1 MSSGFKVCKKVN
13 FGPSI
18 FPMISYKFMKFTF
31 VRKLYFFLFF
41 IPCIKERIKKVDEF

>member
-1 MSSGFKVCKKVN
+1 MSGGFKVCKKVN

-31 VRKLYFFLFF
+31 VRKLYFFYFSFLVL
-41 IPCIKERIKKVDEF
+41 KKG